1 MRPAPRGSGF
11 IARFVRH
18 PNAANLLMILL
29 VLGGVFAMTRLQ
41 TQFMPSVDIPNITI
55 RISWPGASAEDVEA
69 NILEAVEPQ
78 VRFLDGVKEVTSYAR
93 EGSATVRLEF
103 EPRTDIKRALSD
115 VETAVGAITTL
126 PEGSEEPRITR
137 ATWYETV
144 AKLAVSGPFSES
156 ALKVYAQN
164 IRDGLLAAGI
174 DRVTL
179 SGVRDEEIWVEVQ
192 PADLRHLDLTLG
204 GIADR
209 IAEASRDL
217 PAGTISGAAERQLRS
232 LADIK
237 RPEDFAA
244 IDIRALPSGERIRL
258 RDIAKVSTRF
268 DEDQAKGYSG
278 GHRAIEINVQ
288 RTATADTLG
297 SARILSAYLERT
309 VPSLPASLKLVK
321 YDVRSDSLQQRINL
335 LIDNGASG
343 LLIVILTL
351 FVFLNA
357 RVAVWVAAGIPVA
370 VMATLLLMWATGQSI
385 NMISLFALIL
395 TLGIIVDDAIVVGE
409 HTATLHTA
417 GLDATAAAER
427 GVMRML
433 MPVTA
438 ATLTTQVAFLP
449 LFLVRDVIGQIMQ
462 ALPLVVI
469 AVLTASLVESFFVL
483 PSHLRMSLSAAR
495 RSRPRLISLDGVAGG
510 PGTALVM
517 LGLCVALIAGLV
529 AGFAQIAADGPG
541 ALFERTLI
549 RAMDGTLTG
558 YAALIGMIA
567 CAVLAFMVLIILFE
581 GLGLRGAFDRGFGRF
596 RQGPVRWLAE
606 KTFRWR
612 YVTVASAT
620 ALLAVSLG
628 LFNGG
633 LVKFRFFPSPEAEN
647 IQATVVFGAGT
658 PETQTAAALK
668 RVEETLGEV
677 ERRLTGGKGGLIVN
691 SFATLGRAGR
701 TSDENVARISVQLTP
716 SEDRGV
722 RTREITAA
730 WSRAVPH
737 IPGVE
742 RVTVSGHFGGPPGR
756 DLDIRLSG
764 AEPAVLKQAALA
776 VRDLI
781 SRYSGVSG
789 IADDL
794 PYGKRE
800 LVLELTP
807 RGASLGFTVE
817 SVGTQLRNGFEGAIA
832 KRFARGEEVIT
843 VRVLYDEKSRGLAG
857 LRDLYLTSP
866 AGAPVPLSEIV
877 RIREKAGFSVI
888 QHRRGKRTVA
898 VTADVDSEATTNVE
912 LVEALDSGPLA
923 EVARQYGVQYAFSG
937 REEERTKSFA
947 DLKLGVGI
955 ALGLI
960 YLILAW
966 VFASYSR
973 PLVVMAIIPFGLV
986 GAVFGHWAMG
996 FDLSITSFMALL
1008 GLAGILVNDSIILVS
1023 RLEERLADGETLERA
1038 SVGAAQDRLRA
1049 VLLTSLTTIGGL
1061 MPLIFETNQQAQFL
1075 LPMVVTIVFGLSVAT
1090 LLVLFLV
1097 PAVLGIGEDIRSGF
1111 RAVIGA
1117 RPAPGAAE

>member
-1 MRPAPRGSGF
+1 MRPVPRGSGF
-11 IARFVRH
+11 VARFVRH

-41 TQFMPSVDIPNITI
+41 TQFMPTVDIPNITT

-69 NILEAVEPQ
+69 NIIEAVEPQ

-103 EPRTDIKRALSD
+103 EPKTDMKRALSD
-115 VETAVGAITTL
+115 VETAIAAVNTL
-126 PEGSEEPRITR
+126 PEDSEEPRIVQ

-156 ALKVYAQN
+156 ALKVYAQR

-179 SGVRDEEIWVEVQ
+179 NGVRDEEIWVEVD
-192 PADLRHLDLTLG
+192 AGNLRRLDLTLG
-204 GIADR
+204 AIASR
-209 IAEASRDL
+209 IAETSRDL

-232 LADIK
+232 LADVK
-237 RPEDFAA
+237 SPEDFAA

-258 RDIAKVSTRF
+258 GDIAKVSTHF
-268 DEDQAKGYSG
+268 DPDQAKGFSG
-278 GHRAIEINVQ
+278 GHRAIEINIQ
-288 RTATADTLG
+288 RTAAADTLG
-297 SARILSAYLERT
+297 SARILNAYLERT
-309 VPSLPASLKLVK
+309 RPSLPASLKLVE

-343 LLIVILTL
+343 LLVVIVIL

-357 RVAVWVAAGIPVA
+357 RIAIWVAAGIPVA
-370 VMATLLLMWATGQSI
+370 VMATLMLMWASGQSI

-409 HTATLHTA
+409 HTATLHAA

-483 PSHLRMSLSAAR
+483 PSHLRMSLAAAR
-495 RSRPRLISLDGVAGG
+495 RKRPRLISLDGVAGG
-510 PGTALVM
+510 PATASIM
-517 LGLCVALIAGLV
+517 LGLCIVLIALLV
-529 AGFAQIAADGPG
+529 AGFTRIAADGPG
-541 ALFERTLI
+541 TLFDRTLV
-549 RAMDGTLTG
+549 RAVDGTFTG
-558 YAALIGMIA
+558 YATLIGLVA
-567 CAVLAFMVLIILFE
+567 CAVLAFMILIILFE
-581 GLGLRGAFDRGFGRF
+581 GLGLRGAFDRAFGQF
-596 RQGPVRWLAE
+596 RNGPLRWVAE
-606 KTFRWR
+606 KSFRWR
-612 YVTVASAT
+612 YVTVAGAV

-633 LVKFRFFPSPEAEN
+633 LVKFQFFPSPEAEN
-647 IQATVVFGAGT
+647 IGATVVFGAGT
-658 PETQTAAALK
+658 PETHTAAALK
-668 RVEETLGEV
+668 RIEETLGEV
-677 ERRLTGGKGGLIVN
+677 ERRLTDGEGGLVVN

-701 TSDENVARISVQLTP
+701 TSDENVARINVQLSP
-716 SEDRGV
+716 SEQRSV

-730 WSRAVPH
+730 WIRAIPR

-764 AEPAVLKQAALA
+764 AEPAMLKEAALA
-776 VRDLI
+776 VRDLVG
-781 SRYSGVSG
+781 RYPGVSG

-807 RGASLGFTVE
+807 RGAALGFTVQ

-832 KRFARGEEVIT
+832 KRFARGDEVIA
-843 VRVLYDEKSRGLAG
+843 VRVLYDEESRGLAG

-866 AGAPVPLSEIV
+866 AGEAVPLSEIV

-888 QHRRGKRTVA
+888 QHRQGKRTVA
-898 VTADVDSEATTNVE
+898 VTADVDPEATTDIE

-923 EVARQYGVQYAFSG
+923 ELARQFGVQYAFSG
-937 REEERTKSFA
+937 REEERAKSFA
-947 DLKLGVGI
+947 DLKLGIGI

-996 FDLSITSFMALL
+996 FPLSITSFMALL

-1023 RLEERLADGETLERA
+1023 RLEERLTDGETLESA

-1061 MPLIFETNQQAQFL
+1061 MPLMFETNQQAQFL
-1075 LPMVVTIVFGLSVAT
+1075 LPMVVTIVYGLSVAT

-1097 PAVLGIGEDIRSGF
+1097 PAVLGIGEDIRHGL
-1111 RAVIGA
+1111 RAVIGPRAA
-1117 RPAPGAAE
+1117 RDAAE